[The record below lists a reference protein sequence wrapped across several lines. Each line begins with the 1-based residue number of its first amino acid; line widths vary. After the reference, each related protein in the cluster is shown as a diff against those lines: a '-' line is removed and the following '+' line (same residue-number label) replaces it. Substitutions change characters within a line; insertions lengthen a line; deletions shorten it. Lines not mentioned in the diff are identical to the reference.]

1 MIQVNSTSQQMQ
13 MFNTIINSEGGIVK
27 IEHLAKSVGNI
38 SYDEFLEV
46 LYAKL
51 NEIMIKME
59 KGRDKYFSHDE
70 DSITQA
76 IAARLDEAGYR
87 ATEQTKQNGAVDL
100 TVILDDHKWIA
111 EAKIAYSNS
120 KILEGLIQLL
130 TRYVTRTD
138 ESAGLLVYIKKRNS
152 KSVIDSWESFLQG
165 SKALNSYVAKKNPE
179 VIDDLNI
186 IFKDVTVN
194 RTDLYSFNS
203 KHNLVSGLPINV
215 QHFCADLY
223 FNPGDTSGNNG
234 KKQREENAL
243 NNLANLYFAHLEAK
257 NDSPDNPFDSE
268 SCVPLLE
275 QLFRELD
282 PDDKSGDE

>member
-1 MIQVNSTSQQMQ
+1 MGSTPQQ
-13 MFNTIINSEGGIVK
+13 MFNTIINSAGGKVK
-27 IEHLAKSVGNI
+27 LEHLAKSVKNS
-38 SYDEFLEV
+38 SYDDFLEV

-59 KGRDKYFSHDE
+59 NGRDKYFFHDE
-70 DSITQA
+70 DAITGA

-87 ATEQTKQNGAVDL
+87 ATEQTKQNGSVDL
-100 TVILDDHKWIA
+100 TVILDSHKWIA

-152 KSVIDSWESFLQG
+152 TSVVDSWESFLKG
-165 SKALNSYVAKKNPE
+165 SKALNSYVAKKNTE
-179 VIDDLNI
+179 VIDDLKSI
-186 IFKDVTVN
+186 LKDVTVN
-194 RTDLYSFNS
+194 RTDVYSFNS
-203 KHNLVSGLPINV
+203 KHTLVSGLPISV

-223 FNPGDTSGNNG
+223 FNPADTSGNNG
-234 KKQREENAL
+234 KKQREENAI
-243 NNLANLYFAHLEAK
+243 NNLANLYFAHLEAI
-257 NDSPDNPFDSE
+257 NDSPDSPFDSE
-268 SCVPLLE
+268 TCIPLLE

-282 PDDKSGDE
+282 PDDLESRD